1 MENSDSF
8 VCDGCLVATMEHFL
22 GLLRIRVLRGVNLAI
37 RDSRSSDPYVV
48 VTMGEQRLKTRVVK
62 NNCNPEWND
71 ELTLSI
77 ADLRT
82 PIGISVYDKDTLTD
96 HDKMGDAEI
105 DIEPYIECLT
115 MGLES
120 LPDGCVVK
128 RVYPKR
134 TNNLADESQCVWHK
148 GKIVQN
154 MFLRLKN
161 VECGEVAIQLEWIDV
176 PGAKGLPVGGT
187 SNF

>member
-1 MENSDSF
+1 
-8 VCDGCLVATMEHFL
+8 MEHFL

-37 RDSRSSDPYVV
+37 RDTRSSDPYVV
-48 VTMGEQRLKTRVVK
+48 VTMGNQQKLKTRVVK

-71 ELTLSI
+71 ELTLSV

-105 DIEPYIECLT
+105 DIEPYIECLK
-115 MGLES
+115 MGLQS
-120 LPDGCVVK
+120 LPDGCVV
-128 RVYPKR
+128 RRLYPSG
-134 TNNLADESQCVWHK
+134 TNYLADESQCVWHN

-154 MFLRLKN
+154 MILRLKN

-176 PGAKGLPVGGT
+176 PGAKGLPVGST
-187 SNF
+187 SDF

>member
-1 MENSDSF
+1 
-8 VCDGCLVATMEHFL
+8 MEHFL
-22 GLLRIRVLRGVNLAI
+22 GLLRIRVLRGINLAV

-48 VTMGEQRLKTRVVK
+48 VSMGDQRLKTRVVK

-82 PIGISVYDKDTLTD
+82 RIGLSVFDKDTLTD

-105 DIEPYIECLT
+105 DIEPYIECLK

-128 RVYPKR
+128 RVYPSR

-187 SNF
+187 SHY